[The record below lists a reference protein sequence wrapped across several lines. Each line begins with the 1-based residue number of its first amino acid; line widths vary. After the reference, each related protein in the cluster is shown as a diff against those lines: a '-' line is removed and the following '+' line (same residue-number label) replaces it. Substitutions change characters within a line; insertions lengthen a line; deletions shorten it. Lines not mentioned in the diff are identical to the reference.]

1 MAICKD
7 WTNPSTGQV
16 YKGCGEAITW
26 MKTVEGKNVAY
37 SQREGLLVE
46 HRTVFPARKEQQQ
59 QQQQPMP
66 NVQAS
71 QPREA
76 VMIQSETLNEIH
88 HSVEQLRKEVAPL
101 IFLIQEIAKKLAVGG
116 GGADDV

>member
-7 WTNPSTGQV
+7 WTNPNTGQV
-16 YKGCGEAITW
+16 YKGCGEVITW

-37 SQREGLLVE
+37 SQRDGVLVE
-46 HRTVFPARKEQQQ
+46 HRTVCPARKEQQ

-71 QPREA
+71 QPRETA
-76 VMIQSETLNEIH
+76 EMQSDTLNEIR
-88 HSVEQLRKEVAPL
+88 HSVDQLRKEVAPL
-101 IFLIQEIAKKLAVGG
+101 TFLIQEIAKKLAVGG
-116 GGADDV
+116 GSADDV

>member
-7 WTNPSTGQV
+7 WTNPNTGQL

-26 MKTVEGKNVAY
+26 IKTAEGKNVAY
-37 SQREGLLVE
+37 SQTWEGLVE
-46 HRTVFPARKEQQQ
+46 HKTICPARKDQQQ
-59 QQQQPMP
+59 KQTQPMP

-101 IFLIQEIAKKLAVGG
+101 VFLIQEIAKKLAVGG
-116 GGADDV
+116 GSADDV

>member
-46 HRTVFPARKEQQQ
+46 HRTVCPARKDQQQ
-59 QQQQPMP
+59 KQTQPMP

-71 QPREA
+71 QPRETA
-76 VMIQSETLNEIH
+76 AMQSDTLNEIH
-88 HSVEQLRKEVAPL
+88 HSVEELRKEVAPL
-101 IFLIQEIAKKLAVGG
+101 TFLIQEIAKKLAVGG